1 MMEIEIRMPGAKW
14 SPGFQLAQEGDP
26 GGGTAG
32 GGKRKTA
39 KKSAKKK
46 PTKKK

>member
-1 MMEIEIRMPGAKW
+1 MLQTEIRMPGAQW
-14 SPGFQLAQEGDP
+14 SPGFQLGQEGDP

-32 GGKRKTA
+32 GGKRK
-39 KKSAKKK
+39 KKAAKK

>member
-1 MMEIEIRMPGAKW
+1 MQTEIRMPGAKS

-39 KKSAKKK
+39 KKAAKK